1 MKLLIFDTE
10 TTGLPKNGDI
20 PAENKPDNWPHAVSI
35 SWIILESDDNE
46 IIKRRKY
53 IIRPEGWTIPQESIN
68 IHGISEL
75 KANLSGHKL
84 QDVLLEFITESYDI
98 LVAHNLKFDY
108 NVLRNAM
115 IWDLKW
121 GFNPLTKPSCCTM
134 KLSTDICMLPG
145 RNGTMKYPR
154 LSELYIEVMKREPI
168 PSRLHDSFYDT
179 LILTEIIQNSNELR
193 YKMGLTSKPEY
204 NVGETN

>member
-10 TTGLPKNGDI
+10 TTGLPTNSDI
-20 PAENKPDNWPHAVSI
+20 PAENKSDNWPHLVSI
-35 SWIILESDDNE
+35 AWVIMDSDDNE

-53 IIRPEGWTIPQESIN
+53 IIRPDGWNIPQESIA

-84 QDVLLEFITESYDI
+84 QDVLLEFITESYDM

-115 IWDLKW
+115 IWDLGW

-145 RNGTMKYPR
+145 RNGTMKYPK
-154 LSELYIEVMKREPI
+154 LSELYAEVFKREPI
-168 PSRLHDSFYDT
+168 SSRLHDSLYDT
-179 LILTEIIQNSNELR
+179 LILTEIVQSSNELR
-193 YKMGLTSKPEY
+193 CKMGLSSKPEY
-204 NVGETN
+204 YAGKTD